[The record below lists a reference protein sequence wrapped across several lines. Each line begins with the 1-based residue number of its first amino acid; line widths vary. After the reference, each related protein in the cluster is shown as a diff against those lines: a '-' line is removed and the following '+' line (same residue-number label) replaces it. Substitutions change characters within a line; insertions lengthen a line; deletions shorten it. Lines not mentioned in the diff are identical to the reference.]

1 MALDVMLLVS
11 MKMAIVVVNKVCLQ
25 VSWQQVLN
33 SIRDGELVMKR
44 LVATI
49 MLSIAL
55 LTSGAVVTQ
64 SSLVGTAYAEAAGG
78 SE

>member
-1 MALDVMLLVS
+1 MP
-11 MKMAIVVVNKVCLQ
+11 KPQVVASDMCLQ
-25 VSWQQVLN
+25 IPAKVSWQQVLN

>member
-33 SIRDGELVMKR
+33 SIHNGELVMKR

>member
-1 MALDVMLLVS
+1 M
-11 MKMAIVVVNKVCLQ
+11 CLQ
-25 VSWQQVLN
+25 IPAKVSWQQVLN

>member
-1 MALDVMLLVS
+1 MLLVS